1 VGNNSLYACGNLP
14 KIRFNK
20 LKCKL
25 RFFLNLTKYYLIEE
39 KTNIGILKDDGYRI
53 ECPSYLWLGNTLTCQ
68 LSLFSTSGS
77 LSIDIDFG
85 DGTAKNLL
93 TNSKIV
99 NFDKTYIE
107 TGTYSIKVSI
117 SSKKLILNH
126 TVHIHGLI
134 FI

>member
-1 VGNNSLYACGNLP
+1 
-14 KIRFNK
+14 
-20 LKCKL
+20 
-25 RFFLNLTKYYLIEE
+25 LIEE
-39 KTNIGILKDDGYRI
+39 KSNIGILKDDGYRI
-53 ECPSYLWLGNTLTCQ
+53 ECPSYLRFGNTLTCQ
-68 LSLFSTSGS
+68 LSLFSMSGS

-85 DGTAKNLL
+85 DGTAENLL